1 MHLSYR
7 LWVVPG
13 RRRLVRL
20 CAKSSL
26 QSGEKRITW
35 TGNDLLRRGLHL
47 ENSFFKSV
55 LFAVNIKQYF
65 EVGRCA

>member
-7 LWVVPG
+7 LWEVPG
-13 RRRLVRL
+13 RRSVVRL

-26 QSGEKRITW
+26 QRGEKRITW
-35 TGNDLLRRGLHL
+35 TGNDLLRGLHL
-47 ENSFFKSV
+47 ENSFFKSA